1 MKKSILKIN
10 SLKVSLFKHFYLSL
24 VFEYAENDSLAYK
37 TNFFDFRGEK
47 GRDKTLDI
55 SPLRFTMSNFKIASE
70 RAKEAEEKMLKMVFK
85 EKYTKKEEIKN

>member
-1 MKKSILKIN
+1 MASIT
-10 SLKVSLFKHFYLSL
+10 SLFLLNFLLKLNFISL
-24 VFEYAENDSLAYK
+24 VFDNAANDSLA
-37 TNFFDFRGEK
+37 NQNIFFEFRGEK